1 MTYPYVKAP
10 VFITHLCTHSKR
22 WWISDVVECRVIDRR
37 TKIETN
43 CYTLVE
49 PAEDNGG
56 PAQITDEVS
65 SVLPPRRSLMAKGGG
80 TSGLVR
86 GGAVTKNT
94 DTINDISVSYQ
105 GYDVL
110 GGLPLGALGSDYQA
124 KQYIAR
130 ANRVVGGMLITQH
143 RRAEGVCKTRF
154 GSVGAPCQQGE
165 TLTGRFGV
173 DPVFEMSAKSL
184 YRPTMDGDEALFYN
198 ISAGNQYVRDPKR
211 NAYLDDSSGSMVW
224 WRAWLGTRLIWVA

>member
-1 MTYPYVKAP
+1 
-10 VFITHLCTHSKR
+10 
-22 WWISDVVECRVIDRR
+22 
-37 TKIETN
+37 
-43 CYTLVE
+43 
-49 PAEDNGG
+49 
-56 PAQITDEVS
+56 
-65 SVLPPRRSLMAKGGG
+65 MARGGG
-80 TSGLVR
+80 TSGLAK
-86 GGAVTKNT
+86 GAVTTNT

-105 GYDVL
+105 GYDIL
-110 GGLPLGALGSDYQA
+110 GGLPAGALGSDYQA